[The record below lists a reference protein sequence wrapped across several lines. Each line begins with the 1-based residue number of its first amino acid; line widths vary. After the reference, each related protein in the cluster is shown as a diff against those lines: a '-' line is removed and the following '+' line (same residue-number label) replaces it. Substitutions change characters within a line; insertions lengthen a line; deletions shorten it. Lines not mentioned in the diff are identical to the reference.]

1 MFFDV
6 IVLVLEIVVSVMKSN
21 WVLLIGVVVDN
32 LCDIDS
38 V

>member
-6 IVLVLEIVVSVMKSN
+6 IVLALEIVVSVMKGN
-21 WVLLIGVVVDN
+21 WVLLICVMIDN

>member
-6 IVLVLEIVVSVMKSN
+6 IALALEIMMSVMKSN
-21 WVLLIGVVVDN
+21 WVLLIGVVVAN

>member
-6 IVLVLEIVVSVMKSN
+6 IVLALEIVVPVMKSN
-21 WVLLIGVVVDN
+21 WMLLICVMVAN